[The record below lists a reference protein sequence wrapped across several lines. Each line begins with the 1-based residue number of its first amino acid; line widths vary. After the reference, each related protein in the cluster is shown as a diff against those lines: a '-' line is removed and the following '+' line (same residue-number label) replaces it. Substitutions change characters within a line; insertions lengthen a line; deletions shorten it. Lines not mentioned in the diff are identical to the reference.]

1 MIADVPASP
10 FNLTVAHNTTES
22 SNSKLLN
29 TTLTWDFLSN
39 GGYWRYTELYYNV
52 SVYPSNGTT
61 AQTHFLI
68 TSRREAPLVLSQNI
82 SYNISIVAVNC
93 EGQSTKAEISFAFFP
108 HSVKGKQYLDCRKF
122 CNTNFSFSVFTC
134 LAIHMRNYILKNY
147 FSKEKKT

>member
-1 MIADVPASP
+1 MSVY
-10 FNLTVAHNTTES
+10 
-22 SNSKLLN
+22 
-29 TTLTWDFLSN
+29 LSN
-39 GGYWRYTELYYNV
+39 D
-52 SVYPSNGTT
+52 TT
-61 AQTHFLI
+61 SQAHFLI

-134 LAIHMRNYILKNY
+134 LAVYMKNYLKNY
-147 FSKEKKT
+147 FCKEKNKT